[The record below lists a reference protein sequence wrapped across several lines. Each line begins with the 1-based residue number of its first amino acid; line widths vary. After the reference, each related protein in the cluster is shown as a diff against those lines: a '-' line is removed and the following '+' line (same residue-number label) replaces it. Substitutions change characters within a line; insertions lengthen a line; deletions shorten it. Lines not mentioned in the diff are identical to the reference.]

1 VTDRDE
7 GTNDKSKSPQIHAR
21 RFLNLRGLLLSIP
34 RPETIFTISIISFAI
49 VLVSFVVTWK
59 GVDVINIG
67 AVTVFILF
75 LGNVFGYYGML
86 WFWFKAQKIF
96 MPAGH
101 PWGAIALA
109 LSVVQLLV
117 RQNHLDALL
126 ALSCITTGSM
136 VLWVAMSIRD
146 VSRSRRALTSSM
158 AAVPLS
164 HEIIHDANKNL
175 AGTQNVYINFSEI
188 KTKSIVEL
196 QLDADDIKLQ
206 IFRKLQ
212 SAGIHVME
220 QKQSAA
226 HVLELHL
233 SVADSPR
240 AAVKAVAL
248 LVIVKEVM
256 TSQRLQ
262 NAGISMWCPIWLSK
276 SLILIE
282 GRANTSVIQ
291 KQVLFQVEQF
301 VDAWQKA
308 NPGSDNSNTV
318 LT

>member
-1 VTDRDE
+1 VTDSDE
-7 GTNDKSKSPQIHAR
+7 GTNDKSKLPQVHGR
-21 RFLNLRGLLLSIP
+21 PRFLNLRGLSLSIP
-34 RPETIFTISIISFAI
+34 RPETIFTVSIISFAI
-49 VLVSFVVTWK
+49 ILVSFVVTWK

-75 LGNVFGYYGML
+75 LGNAFGYYGML
-86 WFWFKAQKIF
+86 WFWFKARKIF

-146 VSRSRRALTSSM
+146 VLRSRRALTSSI
-158 AAVPLS
+158 AALPLS

-175 AGTQNVYINFSEI
+175 AGIQNVYINFSEI

-226 HVLELHL
+226 HVLEWHL

-256 TSQRLQ
+256 TNQRLQ

-282 GRANTSVIQ
+282 GRAKTSVIQ
-291 KQVLFQVEQF
+291 KQVLYQVEQF

-308 NPGSDNSNTV
+308 NPNLS
-318 LT
+318 